1 MSQKTP
7 PRARLIKECETA
19 EILGVKVSTLRRWRW
34 AGRGPAFCKLGAAV
48 RYEPEV
54 IAAYIAANRRQSTSD
69 TGSAIA

>member
-1 MSQKTP
+1 MSQTTL
-7 PRARLIKECETA
+7 PRKRLMKERETA
-19 EILGVKVSTLRRWRW
+19 EILGIEVSTLRRWRW
-34 AGRGPAFCKLGAAV
+34 AGRGPAFCKFGAAV

>member
-7 PRARLIKECETA
+7 PRTRLIKERETA
-19 EILGVKVSTLRRWRW
+19 EILGIEVSTLRRWRW
-34 AGRGPAFCKLGAAV
+34 AGRGPAFCKFGAAV

-69 TGSAIA
+69 TGNASA